1 MSEIIANLFTAEFF
15 FTVLRVTTPLLLAAL
30 ASIVSNRAGVTN
42 IALEGIMLTAALCG
56 VIGSGF
62 SQSLLVGLLSAI
74 LGGVAMAAVL
84 AYFSL
89 YLETDII
96 LAGISLNMLAIGGT
110 VFVLSVVSGDKGV
123 STKIPSLVFPK
134 VDIPIIQNIPIL
146 GDILSGHSV
155 LTYVAFISVILVWVL
170 LYKTAF
176 GLRLRSVGENPNAAS
191 SVGINVKRVQF
202 TALILSGV
210 LASLGGAFMSMGY
223 LSNFTKNMISGR
235 GYIAMAAEAMG
246 QSTPFGTL
254 ISSLL
259 FGTAESIS
267 YQMQSLAIPAEIV
280 RTIPYIATIVGLVIY
295 AQVNQRNQL
304 KHKQKLEKQIE
315 KNITSN
321 N

>member
-1 MSEIIANLFTAEFF
+1 MNDIISNLFTAEFV
-15 FTVLRVTTPLLLAAL
+15 FTILRVTTPILLAAL

-62 SQSLLVGLLSAI
+62 SQNLLIGLLSAV

-110 VFVLSVVSGDKGV
+110 VFVLSVISGDKGV
-123 STKIPSLVFPK
+123 STNIPSLVFPK
-134 VDIPIIQNIPIL
+134 INIPVIHSIPIL
-146 GDILSGHSV
+146 GKVLSGHSI
-155 LTYVAFISVILVWVL
+155 LTYIAFISVILVWVM

-246 QSTPFGTL
+246 QSTPIGTL

-280 RTIPYIATIVGLVIY
+280 RTIPYVATIIGLIIY

-304 KHKQKLEKQIE
+304 KHKQKLEREIE
-315 KNITSN
+315 KKVTDTI
-321 N
+321 